1 MKDSGIKRLFT
12 WSFPRAEKE
21 CPEYTPVERNM
32 FAAGMFGQNL
42 IYGIVGSYLS
52 VFYTDV
58 IFVPTLALLV
68 VTVISRV
75 WDALNDLLM
84 GTIVDK
90 THTRWGKCRPYL
102 KYFPIPIGIFT
113 VLMFSPIK
121 ELSDIPKV
129 IFVIVTW
136 LGWEALYTL
145 GDIPLWGMT
154 SLMTD
159 NIEKRTK
166 LVSLCRIIGGASV
179 VVSVLFEPIMN
190 FFASMDLG
198 LFGQVAEKEGYEYFS
213 YQQGYFFTVAALT
226 LVGVIF
232 FKLPFIFGRERVKPH
247 DTVESLSFKESFRL
261 FFSNKFFIRTIL
273 SSILGCGRNLVT
285 SVAIYFCTWVMADGG
300 NYTPWYILL
309 FAPYIVGNLLTMAF
323 SNFFEQKVGKVRLM
337 KFTSFLSVIPH
348 GVTFL
353 ALFFLGNSVPAI
365 VIMCICNLCV
375 GFASGFTSVFY
386 TTMITDSIDYM
397 EWKTGKRYDGVY
409 LSGLNFISK
418 FSNAVVLGVTYFTFW
433 LVNYSDRI
441 EEIKNQISGG
451 LTGLN
456 FREDYPDLTLALILL
471 MTAVP
476 LVSTI
481 LQGLPLL
488 GYKLDNEMHA
498 GIIKDLQERRGSQ
511 KTE

>member
-1 MKDSGIKRLFT
+1 MKDSGLKRIFT
-12 WSFPRAEKE
+12 WSFPRAEKD
-21 CPEYTPVERNM
+21 CPEYTPIERNM

-42 IYGIVGSYLS
+42 IYQIVGSYLS
-52 VFYTDV
+52 IFYTDV

-75 WDALNDLLM
+75 WDAINDLLM

-90 THTRWGKCRPYL
+90 THSRWGKCRPYL

-121 ELSDIPKV
+121 EMSDIPKV
-129 IFVIVTW
+129 LFVIFTW
-136 LGWEALYTL
+136 LTWEALYTL

-166 LVSLCRIIGGASV
+166 LVSLSRIIGGASV
-179 VVSVLFEPIMN
+179 LVTIIFEPIMN
-190 FFASMDLG
+190 FFASRDIGM
-198 LFGQVAEKEGYEYFS
+198 FSQVAEKEGYTFFS
-213 YQQGYFFTVAALT
+213 YQQGYFFTVIALT
-226 LVGVIF
+226 VVGVIF
-232 FKLPFIFGRERVKPH
+232 FKLPFIYGRERVKPTE
-247 DTVESLSFKESFRL
+247 TVDSLGFKESFHL
-261 FFSNKFFIRTIL
+261 FFSNKFFVRTVL
-273 SSILGCGRNLVT
+273 SSILGCGKNLVT
-285 SVAIYFCTWVMADGG
+285 SVSIYFCTWVLANGG
-300 NYTPWYILL
+300 NYTPWYMLL
-309 FAPYIVGNLLTMAF
+309 FAPWLIGNLFTMAF
-323 SNFFEQKVGKVRLM
+323 SNFFEQRLGKVRIM
-337 KFTSFLSVIPH
+337 KLSSFLCVIPF
-348 GVTFL
+348 GLTFL
-353 ALFFLGNSVPAI
+353 ALAFLGNSVPAI
-365 VIMCICNLCV
+365 VITCICMFFI
-375 GFASGFTSVFY
+375 GAASGFTSVFY

-418 FSNAVVLGVTYFTFW
+418 FSNAVILGVTYFTFW

-441 EEIKNQISGG
+441 EEIKNLISDGS

-456 FREDYPDLTLALILL
+456 FREQYPDITIALIIL

-476 LVSTI
+476 LVSSV

-488 GYKLDNEMHA
+488 GYKLDNKMHA
-498 GIIKDLQERRGSQ
+498 EIISELQERRNSNA
-511 KTE
+511 E